1 MYVSYNII
9 ANYRGSHQR
18 CCIEKGILE
27 NVAKFTGKYLYQSL
41 IFDRFVDLRPVL
53 LFKKRLAKVFS
64 FEFCEIFKNT
74 FFIEHL

>member
-41 IFDRFVDLRPVL
+41 ISDRFVDLRPVL
-53 LFKKRLAKVFS
+53 LLKKRLAKVFS
-64 FEFCEIFKNT
+64 CEFCEIFKNT